1 MPMSILLSL
10 RIRQEILPT
19 HTGAYYRYAG
29 NTPTV
34 PKDQHSTQTDQSQ
47 SSHINHPPRALRQQV
62 IDKCPSEA
70 HPSKLQHQ
78 QTPTAQEQWG
88 LMLNAV
94 VSRR

>member
-34 PKDQHSTQTDQSQ
+34 PKDQHSTQTDHHSPATLIT
-47 SSHINHPPRALRQQV
+47 HLEH
-62 IDKCPSEA
+62 
-70 HPSKLQHQ
+70 
-78 QTPTAQEQWG
+78 
-88 LMLNAV
+88 
-94 VSRR
+94 